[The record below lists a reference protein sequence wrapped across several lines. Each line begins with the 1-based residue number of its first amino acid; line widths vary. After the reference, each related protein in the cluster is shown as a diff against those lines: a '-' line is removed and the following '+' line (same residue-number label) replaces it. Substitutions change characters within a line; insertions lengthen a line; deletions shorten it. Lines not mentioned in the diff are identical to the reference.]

1 MFHETTQE
9 NWSTHTCPNYNL
21 FYDKNIA
28 SMKGDLNMCQMFEI
42 IIFNYGIE
50 LKKCSLV
57 GWKLH
62 GVINM
67 FEANLHILWS

>member
-1 MFHETTQE
+1 
-9 NWSTHTCPNYNL
+9 
-21 FYDKNIA
+21 
-28 SMKGDLNMCQMFEI
+28 MKGDLNMCQMFEI

-67 FEANLHILWS
+67 FEANLHIL